1 MQCFNAAEYRLSTIS
16 QTLAS
21 EVQVGIG
28 RLADKLGVC
37 LGRQHVIKLLSRIKM
52 VKDDLDR
59 VRLERPL
66 RQVQPC
72 IDDL

>member
-1 MQCFNAAEYRLSTIS
+1 MITIPTR
-16 QTLAS
+16 TLAS

-28 RLADKLGVC
+28 RLTDKLGIG

-59 VRLERPL
+59 VWLERPL
-66 RQVQPC
+66 C
-72 IDDL
+72 